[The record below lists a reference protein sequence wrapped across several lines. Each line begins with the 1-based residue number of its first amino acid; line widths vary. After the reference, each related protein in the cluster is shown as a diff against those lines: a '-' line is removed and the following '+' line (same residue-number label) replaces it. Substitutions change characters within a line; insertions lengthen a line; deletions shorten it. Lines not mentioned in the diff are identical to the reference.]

1 MGGERAKP
9 DAVRWNAEHDAR
21 MASMRVVWLVACPA
35 SGRLAFARSLGAAR
49 RLKADR
55 KARRNKIKTRKEQNH
70 VGAVRSATGSPST
83 ERPIVPIWASN
94 SMWAPLAA
102 PCALHEAGQA
112 SHTW

>member
-35 SGRLAFARSLGAAR
+35 SGRLALRVLLASAR

-55 KARRNKIKTRKEQNH
+55 KRCARKEQNH
-70 VGAVRSATGSPST
+70 VGAVRSATGSLST
-83 ERPIVPIWASN
+83 ERPIVPISASN
-94 SMWAPLAA
+94 SVWAPLAA

-112 SHTW
+112 SHTWLG